1 MIIGL
6 SEWSWSYKGM
16 INVVLCEKKR
26 LRSFEEKM
34 TFLDSKW
41 FGVSVGSI
49 WEIRNGLSVLHYV
62 WFWKTMVLE

>member
-1 MIIGL
+1 VNDHGL
-6 SEWSWSYKGM
+6 TKGWLM
-16 INVVLCEKKR
+16 WFYVKRKDCEVLKK
-26 LRSFEEKM
+26 KM

>member
-1 MIIGL
+1 LNDHGFK
-6 SEWSWSYKGM
+6 KGWLM
-16 INVVLCEKKR
+16 WFYVKR
-26 LRSFEEKM
+26 KDLRSFEEKM

>member
-1 MIIGL
+1 MWK
-6 SEWSWSYKGM
+6 EKTCE
-16 INVVLCEKKR
+16 VLKK
-26 LRSFEEKM
+26 KM